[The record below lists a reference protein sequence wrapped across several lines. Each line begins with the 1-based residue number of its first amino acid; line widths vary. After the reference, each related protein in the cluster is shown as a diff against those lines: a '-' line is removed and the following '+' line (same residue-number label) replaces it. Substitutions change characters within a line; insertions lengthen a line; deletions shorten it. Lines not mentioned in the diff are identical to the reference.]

1 MKTMLMRI
9 PALTALLLF
18 LPHPSSAQVPTFDLH
33 VHLRNGAESIDEYEA
48 QVASAKRQVTAFGGM
63 WFGGPRQALQGD
75 NEHTRAQNDALI
87 ALASKHPKM
96 VPIATVHPYDGQAAL
111 DELRRV
117 AGRGVKVLK
126 LHAHTQKFDVED
138 PRVLKLVQQAGALGR
153 RRAHGQRQHH
163 RGRQRAPVQSG
174 GQSAEDEV
182 RIRAHGWD
190 ELPLLE
196 HPCAARTAKDFF
208 MDNIY
213 FDISGTVVLAAD
225 SPIEEEF
232 VWTLRNV
239 GIDQVILGSDYP
251 QFSLE
256 QTLDALE
263 RLDLDES
270 EKAKIRYTNALR
282 LLANSRSLQLI
293 ESSWQH
299 GRFSVLYLNAASNW
313 DD

>member
-1 MKTMLMRI
+1 MKKSDASQGQSASELISKNMMMMKI
-9 PALTALLLF
+9 PALAALLLF
-18 LPHPSSAQVPTFDLH
+18 LSHPSTAQDPTFDLH

-48 QVASAKRQVTAFGGM
+48 QVTSAKRQVTAFGGM

-75 NEHTRAQNDALI
+75 VERTRAQNDALI

-96 VPIATVHPYDGQAAL
+96 LPIATVHPYDGQAAL

-126 LHAHTQKFDVED
+126 LHAHTQKFDVAD
-138 PRVLKLVQQAGALGR
+138 ARVLELVHQAGALGVVVLMDN
-153 RRAHGQRQHH
+153 ANIIAGDSEHLFNLAV
-163 RGRQRAPVQSG
+163 RAPKTKFVFAHMG
-174 GQSAEDEV
+174 GLNFRFWNILA
-182 RIRAHGWD
+182 
-190 ELPLLE
+190 L
-196 HPCAARTAKDFF
+196 ARTAKDFF

-213 FDISGTVVLAAD
+213 FDISGTVLLAAD

-232 VWTLRNV
+232 VWTLRNI
-239 GIDQVILGSDYP
+239 GIDQVLLGSDYP
-251 QFSLE
+251 QFSLA

-282 LLANSRSLQLI
+282 LL
-293 ESSWQH
+293 
-299 GRFSVLYLNAASNW
+299 GK
-313 DD
+313 